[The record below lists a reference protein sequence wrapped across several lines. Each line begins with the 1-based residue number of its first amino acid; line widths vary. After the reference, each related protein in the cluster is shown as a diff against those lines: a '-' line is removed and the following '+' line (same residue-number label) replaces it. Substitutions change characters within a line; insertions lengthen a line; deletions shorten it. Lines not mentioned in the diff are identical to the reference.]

1 MLHEMIFAGFGG
13 QGVLA
18 IGQLLAY
25 AGMLEDKKVAW
36 MPAYGPEMRGGTANC
51 TVIVSNENVG
61 SPVVT
66 EPSVILAMNE
76 PSLDKFE
83 AALKKDGILVYNSS
97 LISRKPKRKD
107 IKAFGINANEI
118 ATELGNTKAANMV
131 TLGTLIKATQAVDIN
146 TVVNSINKIFPNFSN
161 KQLDLNVSALYKG
174 MELAKEA

>member
-1 MLHEMIFAGFGG
+1 MLHEMVFAGFGG

-25 AGMLEDKKVAW
+25 AGMKENKNVAW

-51 TVIVSNENVG
+51 TVIVSDKNVG

-83 AALKKDGILVYNSS
+83 PTLKKDGILVFNSS

-107 IKAFGINANEI
+107 INAFAINANEI
-118 ATELGNTKAANMV
+118 AAELGNAKAANMV
-131 TLGTLIKATQAVDIN
+131 TLGALLKVTKAVNID
-146 TVVNSINKIFPNFSN
+146 TVINSINKIFPNFSA
-161 KQLDLNVSALYKG
+161 KQNSLNIDALYKG
-174 MELAKEA
+174 IELTKEA

>member
-83 AALKKDGILVYNSS
+83 AALKKDGILIYNSS